1 MPETVLVTGASG
13 FIAKHIVLQL
23 LNAGHSVLGTL
34 RSPGRADEVRA
45 AVAPHLADGAA
56 LDRLSF
62 VTLDLEQDAGWADA
76 ALGCTAVMH
85 TASPFPIA
93 QPKDPQVLIRPAVEG
108 TLRALKAAQV
118 AQIGRV
124 ILTSSSV
131 AVLNAT
137 LPAGRTRYDER
148 DWSDLTSA
156 RATPYVRSKTLA
168 ERAAWDFVTGEGH
181 GVALT
186 VINPCFVLG
195 PPLDDQFGSS
205 VGLVR
210 RMLKGRDP
218 MVPKLGFACVDV
230 RDVAALH
237 LAALQQPGTAGQRI
251 IGAGGEMWFDE
262 MARALKAAYPARRIA
277 TMVAPKIALRILALF
292 DGEIRSILP
301 AVGQMERVDN
311 ARAVSVL
318 GRPLRT
324 PEEALL
330 ASAEYLVSR
339 GLV

>member
-1 MPETVLVTGASG
+1 MPETVLLTGASG

-23 LNAGHSVLGTL
+23 LNSGHAVRGTV
-34 RSPGRADEVRA
+34 RSMERAEEVRA
-45 AVAPHLADGAA
+45 AVSTHIVDKAA
-56 LDRLSF
+56 LERLSF
-62 VTLDLEQDAGWADA
+62 VALDLETDAGWNEA
-76 ALGCTAVMH
+76 AQGCTVMMH
-85 TASPFPIA
+85 TASPFPIT
-93 QPKDPQVLIRPAVEG
+93 QPKDPQVVIRPAVEG
-108 TLRALKAAQV
+108 TQRALKAAK
-118 AQIGRV
+118 AAGIGRV

-131 AVLNAT
+131 AALNT
-137 LPAGRTRYDER
+137 PLPAGRELYNES
-148 DWSDLTSA
+148 DWSDVTSA
-156 RATPYVRSKTLA
+156 KATPYVRSKTLA
-168 ERAAWDFVTGEGH
+168 ERAAWDFVAGEGK
-181 GVALT
+181 GIALT

-195 PPLDDQFGSS
+195 PPLDDHFGSS
-205 VGLVR
+205 VSVVR

-237 LAALQQPGTAGQRI
+237 LAALEQLGTAGQRI
-251 IGAGGEMWFDE
+251 IGSGGEMWFDE

-277 TMVAPKIALRILALF
+277 TMVAPKLALQVLALF

-301 AVGQMERVDN
+301 AVGQMEKVDN

-324 PEEALL
+324 PKEALL